1 MAIAQEHPASHWV
14 ESREGQIPEGAWYVG
29 ENAGGRGWYDE
40 GLHVGYVVP
49 GRGLMIGYG
58 GNEVNLRQYEVL
70 RGDPAQY
77 RWIGWW
83 VFVGIRCFRID
94 HVSVDNIFAQIP
106 TDLVKVLAIHDISFP
121 YMDGRELYI
130 AKGWYNGR
138 EVTGKAGPHLEEG
151 MSFGIDGQEN
161 SLQDYQVLALLG

>member
-1 MAIAQEHPASHWV
+1 MAIAQEHPASSWV

-29 ENAGGRGWYDE
+29 ENAVGRGWYDE

-77 RWIGWW
+77 RWIGCQGPCNPRH
-83 VFVGIRCFRID
+83 FVPLYGG
-94 HVSVDNIFAQIP
+94 HEA
-106 TDLVKVLAIHDISFP
+106 
-121 YMDGRELYI
+121 DGRELYI
-130 AKGWYNGR
+130 AKGWHNDR

-161 SLQDYQVLALLG
+161 SLRDYQVLALLG